1 MKTLALLL
9 VLSGIYFFGN
19 SDLNA
24 HENPASTNDT
34 NPKQTKTDQAN
45 NQAFKDLISSAP
57 TNAEVFIIEP
67 LDGATVSSP
76 VTIKF
81 GISNMSLAKAGDEIK
96 NSGHHHLL
104 IDMDELP
111 AMDAPL
117 PANDNIVHFGGGQT
131 STELTLEPG
140 EHTLQLLLGDHLH
153 IPHNPPAMSPRISIM
168 VVEE

>member
-9 VLSGIYFFGN
+9 AASGIYFFGN

-24 HENPASTNDT
+24 HENPASTNDI

-117 PANDNIVHFGGGQT
+117 PANDNLIHFGGAQT
-131 STELTLEPG
+131 ETTIELEQG
-140 EHTLQLLLGDHLH
+140 EHSLQLLLGNYLH
-153 IPHNPPAMSPRISIM
+153 IPHDKPVLSKKITIT
-168 VVEE
+168 VE